1 MHDVLQ
7 QAMYAFATQSGA
19 ATKLVVFCAQYLV
32 FVMALA
38 WLGAAFMARRQLTL
52 DALVRI
58 AVMVVVALIV
68 AKVLNHLVADTRPYL
83 IPADHETPL
92 TSVSKDNGFPS
103 DHALLAAAIAASLWW
118 INRRLIWPFALL
130 TVFVALG
137 RLGIGAHHT
146 LDVVGS
152 IAIVAVV
159 ALIVAL
165 LPLPAALDRPLLASS
180 SDHSALYPQRRRAG

>member
-38 WLGAAFMARRQLTL
+38 WLGAAFMARRQISLDTL
-52 DALVRI
+52 ARI
-58 AVMVVVALIV
+58 VVLVVVALIV
-68 AKVLNHLVADTRPYL
+68 AKVFNHLIQDTRPYL
-83 IPADHETPL
+83 IAADHETPL

-103 DHALLAAAIAASLWW
+103 DHALLAAAITASLWW
-118 INRRLIWPFALL
+118 INRRLIWPFAVL
-130 TVFVALG
+130 TAFVMLG

-152 IAIVAVV
+152 VVIVLIVAV
-159 ALIVAL
+159 IVAL
-165 LPLPAALDRPLLASS
+165 LPLPATLDRPLLASGER
-180 SDHSALYPQRRRAG
+180 ATPYPDGRRRAM

>member
-38 WLGAAFMARRQLTL
+38 WLGAAFMARRRLTL
-52 DALVRI
+52 DTLVRI
-58 AVMVVVALIV
+58 AVLVVVAYIV
-68 AKVLNHLVADTRPYL
+68 AKVLNHVVVDIRPYKV
-83 IPADHETPL
+83 DHETAL
-92 TSVSKDNGFPS
+92 TSVSNDNGFPS
-103 DHALLAAAIAASLWW
+103 DHALLAAAITASLWW

-130 TVFVALG
+130 TVFVMLG

-152 IAIVAVV
+152 VAIVLVV
-159 ALIVAL
+159 AVIVAL
-165 LPLPAALDRPLLASS
+165 LPLPAALDRPLLAAGE
-180 SDHSALYPQRRRAG
+180 SAAPYPGRRRAI

>member
-58 AVMVVVALIV
+58 AVMVVVALIA
-68 AKVLNHLVADTRPYL
+68 AKVLNHVVTDTRPYL
-83 IPADHETPL
+83 ISADHETAL
-92 TSVSKDNGFPS
+92 TTVSSDNGFPS

-118 INRRLIWPFALL
+118 INRRLIWPFAVL
-130 TVFVALG
+130 TVFVMLG

-146 LDVVGS
+146 LDVLGS
-152 IAIVAVV
+152 VAIVVIV
-159 ALIVAL
+159 AAIVAL

-180 SDHSALYPQRRRAG
+180 GATSPYPDRRRAM

>member
-52 DALVRI
+52 DTLVRI
-58 AVMVVVALIV
+58 VALVVVAYVV
-68 AKVLNHLVADTRPYL
+68 AKVLNHVVVDTRPYL
-83 IPADHETPL
+83 IKADHETAL
-92 TSVSKDNGFPS
+92 TGVSSDNGFPS
-103 DHALLAAAIAASLWW
+103 DHALLAAAITTSLWW
-118 INRRLIWPFALL
+118 INRRLIWPFAVL
-130 TVFVALG
+130 TVFVMLG

-152 IAIVAVV
+152 VVIVIIVAT
-159 ALIVAL
+159 IVAL

-180 SDHSALYPQRRRAG
+180 EASAPYPDRRRAM

>member
-7 QAMYAFATQSGA
+7 QAMYAFATQSSA

-38 WLGAAFMARRQLTL
+38 WLAAAFMARRQLTL
-52 DALVRI
+52 DIIARI
-58 AVMVVVALIV
+58 VVLVVVSLVV
-68 AKVLNHLVADTRPYL
+68 AKVLNHVVVDIRPYKV
-83 IPADHETPL
+83 DHETAL
-92 TSVSKDNGFPS
+92 TSVSGDNGFPS
-103 DHALLAAAIAASLWW
+103 DHVLLASAIAASLWW

-165 LPLPAALDRPLLASS
+165 LPLPAALDRPLLAAS

>member
-38 WLGAAFMARRQLTL
+38 WLGAVFMARRQLTL
-52 DALVRI
+52 DMLVRI
-58 AVMVVVALIV
+58 AVMVVVAYIV
-68 AKVLNHLVADTRPYL
+68 AKVLNHVVIDTRPYL
-83 IPADHETPL
+83 VKADHETAL
-92 TSVSKDNGFPS
+92 TAASSDNGFPS
-103 DHALLAAAIAASLWW
+103 DHALLAAAIATSLWW
-118 INRRLIWPFALL
+118 INRRLIWPFAVL
-130 TVFVALG
+130 TVFVMLG

-152 IAIVAVV
+152 VVIVVIVA
-159 ALIVAL
+159 AIVAL

-180 SDHSALYPQRRRAG
+180 TAPAPYPDRRRAV

>member
-58 AVMVVVALIV
+58 AVMVVVALIA
-68 AKVLNHLVADTRPYL
+68 AKVLNHVVTDTRPYL
-83 IPADHETPL
+83 ISADHETAL
-92 TSVSKDNGFPS
+92 TTVSSDNGFPS

-118 INRRLIWPFALL
+118 INRRLIWPFAVL
-130 TVFVALG
+130 TVFVMLG

-146 LDVVGS
+146 LDVLGS
-152 IAIVAVV
+152 VAIVVIV
-159 ALIVAL
+159 AAIIAL

-180 SDHSALYPQRRRAG
+180 GATSPYPDRRRAM